1 MVNRSAVSKS
11 TGQPVGGQAGSPAV
25 EPAALSNVRRVD
37 RPTHRPFDVRFRGFV
52 GPADYRAMVEIYS
65 ACAPVDGLDEVLT
78 IADLASFLEN
88 PVGFDPKRD
97 LLLAE
102 VHRHV
107 VGYAWVS
114 HRVETAGTETHMVRG
129 YVHPSF
135 RRRGIGSAFLD
146 GLEARSLAWED
157 RPDGTRP
164 AFLQAFAADSESGG
178 LGFCPAHGFLPIRY
192 AFKMERDLTSTPI
205 PSLPIPA
212 GLEVRPADES
222 QDRAIWEAER
232 EAFQDHWGYTPWP
245 EGNFQRFIS
254 FPHYDRSLWRVAWD
268 GDQVAGMVLNYI
280 NQEENA
286 HFGRLRGYTEDIAVR
301 RPWRR
306 RGLARALIA
315 QSLAALKQRGMTAAA
330 LGVDAENPTGALRL
344 YESLGFRPFKRWTT
358 FRRPLAPIPPAADP
372 TAA

>member
-1 MVNRSAVSKS
+1 M
-11 TGQPVGGQAGSPAV
+11 QPVAP
-25 EPAALSNVRRVD
+25 SNVRLVD
-37 RPTHRPFDVRFRGFV
+37 RSTPRPFDVDIRGFV
-52 GPADYRAMVEIYS
+52 GPADYPAMVGIYS
-65 ACAPVDGLDEVLT
+65 ACALVDGLDEVQT
-78 IADLASFLEN
+78 IDDLATFMEN

-97 LLLAE
+97 LFLAE
-102 VHRHV
+102 VHGHA

-114 HRVETAGTETHMVRG
+114 HRVEAAGTETHTLRG

-135 RRRGIGSAFLD
+135 RRRGIGSAFLE
-146 GLEARSLAWED
+146 GMQARSLAWED

-164 AFLQAFAADSESGG
+164 AVLQAFAADSELGG
-178 LGFCPAHGFLPIRY
+178 LGFLPACGFAPIRY
-192 AFKMERDLTSTPI
+192 AYKMERDLTSTPI
-205 PSLPIPA
+205 PSLPLPS

-245 EGNFQRFIS
+245 EENFQRFIS

-315 QSLAALKQRGMTAAA
+315 QSLAALKDRGMTAAA
-330 LGVDAENPTGALRL
+330 LGVDAENPTGALHL
-344 YESLGFRPFKRWTT
+344 YESLGFRPVKQWTY
-358 FRRPLAPIPPAADP
+358 FRRSLGPKQPDADP
-372 TAA
+372 SNA